1 MANSKVA
8 KNQGRSKQGAEAP
21 VDSEIRRAAERIG
34 YEPETEQEAFDDEPA
49 DGETCDPHSL
59 ALTEEPTF
67 RGDDVNPDATVGT
80 LIAAMFEAPNGSTV
94 FADPQALLRNLTLC
108 AADEFYMIE
117 MAAIGADRGG
127 GMLGVEIQRFA
138 LRSQWRLRLG
148 LELHD
153 RIKATM
159 LGKVAS

>member
-1 MANSKVA
+1 MKKISDQ
-8 KNQGRSKQGAEAP
+8 QGRSKQGAEAP
-21 VDSEIRRAAERIG
+21 VNSEIKRAAERIG
-34 YEPETEQEAFDDEPA
+34 YEPETEREAFDDDEPA
-49 DGETCDPHSL
+49 DVDAGDPQSL
-59 ALTEEPTF
+59 ELTEESAF
-67 RGDDVNPDATVGT
+67 RGDDVNPEATIGS
-80 LIAAMFEAPNGSTV
+80 LIAAMFEAPNGATV
-94 FADPQALLRNLTLC
+94 LTNPQDLLRNLTLC

-127 GMLGVEIQRFA
+127 GMLGTEVQRFA

>member
-1 MANSKVA
+1 MANTRKA
-8 KNQGRSKQGAEAP
+8 RNQGQNQPSAEAP
-21 VDSEIRRAAERIG
+21 VDSGIKRAAERIG
-34 YEPETEQEAFDDEPA
+34 YEPEMEREADDGDEPGDDA
-49 DGETCDPHSL
+49 SEPHSL
-59 ALTEEPTF
+59 ELTEDPAF
-67 RGDDVNPDATVGT
+67 RGDDVNPEPTVGT
-80 LIAAMFEAPNGSTV
+80 LIASMFEAPNGATV
-94 FADPQALLRNLTLC
+94 FTDPQALLRTLPLR

-127 GMLGVEIQRFA
+127 GMLGAEVQRYA
-138 LRSQWRLRLG
+138 LRSQWRLRAG